1 MNIIRFS
8 APAALVAM
16 LALSGC
22 GATDGTSSSLSSSL
36 DKTVITG
43 MASKGPI
50 NKGTVKIF
58 AVVDGVEGAE
68 IGHGETDAV
77 GKFTVDVGNFKG
89 PVMVEVNGSFTD
101 EVSPTTTVILKNP
114 LRAVFSNASTG
125 TNTVAVTPLTELACT
140 KAKRLGAKLTKTA
153 IDDAN
158 KAMATKFK
166 LADIVTTLPV
176 AGGTKTGEK
185 EYAAA
190 CGTISQLANTNLANS
205 LITSP
210 TSGKRLDDALAEVMT
225 NMETE
230 IENSGDLS
238 PESEAEL
245 NDAGTKFISGGSNH
259 TGAVEAT
266 HVETA
271 SGGGG
276 GK

>member
-1 MNIIRFS
+1 MSMIKFS
-8 APAALVAM
+8 GPAVFVAM

-22 GATDGTSSSLSSSL
+22 GTDGTSSPSLTSSL

-50 NKGTVKIF
+50 NKGTVKVFKI
-58 AVVDGVEGAE
+58 VDGVEGAE
-68 IGHGETDAV
+68 IGQGQTDAV
-77 GKFTVDVGNFKG
+77 GNFSVDVGTFKG
-89 PVMVEVNGSFTD
+89 PVMVEVTGSFTD
-101 EVSPTTTVILKNP
+101 EVSPTTTVTLKNP

-140 KAKRLGAKLTKTA
+140 KAKRLGAKLTRTA
-153 IDDAN
+153 IDAAN
-158 KAMATKFK
+158 TEMATKFK

-176 AGGTKTGEK
+176 ANGSKVGEK

-190 CGTISQLANTNLANS
+190 CGTISQLANTNLINS
-205 LITSP
+205 T
-210 TSGKRLDDALAEVMT
+210 TSGKSLDDALAEVMT
-225 NMETE
+225 KMETE

-238 PESEAEL
+238 PETETEL
-245 NDAGTKFISGGSNH
+245 NDAGVEFMSGGHNH

-266 HVETA
+266 HIETA